1 MYKILIQKL
10 LRLCLKSKASQND
23 HFHQTLNHNSVKSKI
38 QNLTL
43 QIDKIIIMNKTV
55 SIAIFIVIMY
65 ILGILICK
73 EYAIYKQP

>member
-1 MYKILIQKL
+1 
-10 LRLCLKSKASQND
+10 
-23 HFHQTLNHNSVKSKI
+23 
-38 QNLTL
+38 
-43 QIDKIIIMNKTV
+43 MNKTV